1 MVFIKEVFQ
10 SLAFEEVIC
19 VTECNSAQSTPI
31 TQVLG
36 KPLRASPVP
45 SVPMHNV
52 HNAHKQHNLPITLRH
67 PLQLILLLNRI

>member
-19 VTECNSAQSTPI
+19 VTECNSAQSTLI

-36 KPLRASPVP
+36 KPLHASPP
-45 SVPMHNV
+45 FHPMHNV
-52 HNAHKQHNLPITLRH
+52 HNAHKQHNLPITLRY